1 MVASIMTTCHRLKH
15 EKASEID
22 ELVRKRCCRMPS
34 PTHPAAH
41 RSGHMICLIRSA
53 ECGYQE
59 PVGRIDHCCYRLGS
73 GFGRHAL
80 LTISLPSSPQ
90 RCRQEQLRHDLRYIE
105 LLAAL
110 SFLNAVLKIAQR
122 PAVVVLFS
130 RSGKRAWTPAA
141 GMCTASRTVRRR
153 DAFVTLLSHF

>member
-1 MVASIMTTCHRLKH
+1 MVASIMTMCHRLKH

-105 LLAAL
+105 LLTTL
-110 SFLNAVLKIAQR
+110 SFLNAIFNGAQ
-122 PAVVVLFS
+122 PPMVVVPHQRLWS
-130 RSGKRAWTPAA
+130 TAWTNA
-141 GMCTASRTVRRR
+141 GVLCSASRTVRR
-153 DAFVTLLSHF
+153 AKLSLRF